1 MGKVTIHNGPYTAI
15 TENASP
21 GLQFLTQFLPAL
33 DSLDPS
39 CHPVAPFLTPN
50 ASIIVGSQ
58 PANPGNRVIPLLEV
72 RSKHLDRFRHDVHVV
87 WDIEHTSEDQNQ
99 DIQGDTRR
107 TVMFE
112 ATSVTVF
119 KNDPDQFE
127 IKVKEFNI
135 LELVS
140 SSSSS
145 GQKDKE
151 GLLAR
156 EIRTYM
162 DARPVQDQ
170 AARLHSQSTYAES
183 KAQY

>member
-15 TENASP
+15 SENASP
-21 GLQFLTQFLPAL
+21 GLQFLKQFLPAL

-39 CHPVAPFLTPN
+39 RTVAPFLTPN

-87 WDIEHTSEDQNQ
+87 WDIEHTNADQNQ
-99 DIQGDTRR
+99 AIQGDTRR

-127 IKVKEFNI
+127 IKVKEFNV

-140 SSSSS
+140 SPSS
-145 GQKDKE
+145 GQEDNG